1 MTPRPGR
8 LGFRAERV
16 VSLFVSL
23 LVVATFS
30 RPAHADSVNY
40 AVPESPAFT
49 YIGTSPTKVAHPGT
63 ARDLAV
69 DLVNA
74 VDGPGKVV
82 QGFALEVRPWYLVPG
97 LDIPLERY
105 QNKQGFWILA
115 NVQLSL
121 GTTRSTGSSAD
132 TDIAFGLRV
141 PLYDAGDPMQS
152 FEYAEKLGKLLL
164 SCAPE
169 SPGAPRD
176 PVCLAEKTRPLR
188 EEWLR
193 THWNAT
199 RLSVAAATGLRA
211 PGSVLQDTS
220 WSGVSVWAAGS
231 LGISTWGQLL
241 AQVQYDHRKFPDPTS
256 AFPDE
261 DDIRVGARAI
271 LGGAVANGF
280 VELSLLKS
288 VGGSNGAA
296 DNPISWSGG
305 VEFRVSDQAWVST
318 GFGTNF
324 PRGGEKYPVL
334 VVANL
339 RWAVADHARIK

>member
-1 MTPRPGR
+1 MRPRSRP
-8 LGFRAERV
+8 LGLRAERAA
-16 VSLFVSL
+16 SLCASL
-23 LVVATFS
+23 LVVAAFS
-30 RPAHADSVNY
+30 GPARADSVNY

-63 ARDLAV
+63 ARDLGV
-69 DLVNA
+69 DLLNA
-74 VDGPGKVV
+74 VDGQGEVV

-105 QNKQGFWILA
+105 QKKQGFWIFA
-115 NVQLSL
+115 NAQLSI
-121 GTTRSTGSSAD
+121 GTTRSTGGTAD

-152 FEYAEKLGKLLL
+152 SEYAEKLGKLLL

-169 SPGAPRD
+169 SPGKPSD
-176 PVCLAEKTRPLR
+176 PVCRAEKTRPMR

-199 RLSVAAATGLRA
+199 RLSVAAATGLEA

-231 LGISTWGQLL
+231 LGISTWGQVL
-241 AQVQYDHRKFPDPTS
+241 AQVQYDHRKVPDPAS

-261 DDIRVGARAI
+261 DDIRVGARAFF
-271 LGGAVANGF
+271 GSAVANGF

-288 VGGSNGAA
+288 IGGNDGAVN
-296 DNPISWSGG
+296 NPISWSGG

-318 GFGTNF
+318 GFGSNF

-334 VVANL
+334 VIANL